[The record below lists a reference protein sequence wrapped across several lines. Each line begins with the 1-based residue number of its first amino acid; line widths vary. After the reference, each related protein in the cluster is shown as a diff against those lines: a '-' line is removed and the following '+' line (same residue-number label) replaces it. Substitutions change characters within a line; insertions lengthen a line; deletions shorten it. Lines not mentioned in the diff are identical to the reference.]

1 MISMKKYIALGAL
14 YSLPLMV
21 GAAPCP
27 TDGTT
32 LCNPVKADSLTG
44 LFDDVLSNVIIPVS
58 IVIAV
63 MFIIWAGLKFVMAQ
77 GKAGDI
83 EKARQN
89 LIYVLIGVALVVGA
103 EVILDLLLNTVSEI
117 TNIAP

>member
-1 MISMKKYIALGAL
+1 MNKYIALGSL
-14 YSLPLMV
+14 YSLPIIT

-44 LFDDVLSNVIIPVS
+44 LFDNVLSQVIIPVS

-77 GKAGDI
+77 GNAGEI

-89 LIYVLIGVALVVGA
+89 LIYVLIGVALVIGA
-103 EVILDLLLNTVSEI
+103 EVILDLLLNTVTEI
-117 TNIAP
+117 TNVAP